1 MSGGANRPATTK
13 VLISDV
19 GAARFGARI
28 CAVAPGVT
36 LVPVAEHGDL
46 PDPTG
51 AEVAFITRDL
61 FIGGSRHK
69 QNPRFV
75 RFIDFLKV
83 APALRWVQTFSAGT
97 DMQVYQDML
106 ARGLQLSNSAGASAS
121 AVAATAVTGLMALAR
136 QFPRVAQ
143 QQREHRWE
151 SLYLGE
157 EPRDVDG
164 QHALVLGTGPIGQ
177 EIGRLCQAFGLRVT
191 GMRRDAAAG
200 TPPGFDAVAGFDA
213 LAALLPT
220 TNWLVLACPMT
231 ETTRNIIDSSAFA
244 LLPDKAHLVNVS
256 RGGIVVEDALLAALR
271 GGRLSGAFLDVFSL
285 EPLAPE
291 SPFWELPNVIV
302 SPHSAAASD
311 GLPERVAAIFCASL
325 ARFIAGEAPK
335 NLVAP
340 I

>member
-177 EIGRLCQAFGLRVT
+177 EIGRL
-191 GMRRDAAAG
+191 
-200 TPPGFDAVAGFDA
+200 
-213 LAALLPT
+213 
-220 TNWLVLACPMT
+220 
-231 ETTRNIIDSSAFA
+231 
-244 LLPDKAHLVNVS
+244 
-256 RGGIVVEDALLAALR
+256 
-271 GGRLSGAFLDVFSL
+271 
-285 EPLAPE
+285 
-291 SPFWELPNVIV
+291 
-302 SPHSAAASD
+302 
-311 GLPERVAAIFCASL
+311 
-325 ARFIAGEAPK
+325 
-335 NLVAP
+335 
-340 I
+340 

>member
-1 MSGGANRPATTK
+1 
-13 VLISDV
+13 
-19 GAARFGARI
+19 
-28 CAVAPGVT
+28 
-36 LVPVAEHGDL
+36 
-46 PDPTG
+46 
-51 AEVAFITRDL
+51 
-61 FIGGSRHK
+61 
-69 QNPRFV
+69 
-75 RFIDFLKV
+75 
-83 APALRWVQTFSAGT
+83 
-97 DMQVYQDML
+97 
-106 ARGLQLSNSAGASAS
+106 
-121 AVAATAVTGLMALAR
+121 
-136 QFPRVAQ
+136 
-143 QQREHRWE
+143 
-151 SLYLGE
+151 
-157 EPRDVDG
+157 
-164 QHALVLGTGPIGQ
+164 
-177 EIGRLCQAFGLRVT
+177 
-191 GMRRDAAAG
+191 MRRDAAAG